1 MKCVYNKHVAQTV
14 VALVMIVSFRYNP
27 ENLATLERYVETQA
41 RENAYDLE
49 ANLAVLKL

>member
-1 MKCVYNKHVAQTV
+1 MACKLPASVH
-14 VALVMIVSFRYNP
+14 LHRYNP
-27 ENLATLERYVETQA
+27 ENLVTLEQYVDTQA